1 VELVLSAVDALVG
14 HLTTAHRALVAAA
27 GAVAAGAA
35 AEEEGAA
42 RAGDACRFLLDPL
55 RPALRAAFAALAAA
69 ALAAAETGPRR
80 PAGAVAAAPDG
91 GGGGGP
97 LEPPSSPESLAAAM
111 ATFYRTFDALCRGL
125 QPAHARALAA
135 QAKPRQGD
143 PAGAHSEAPATA
155 PETHP
160 GQSAKAAAAASAPAA
175 TTNAAPTVAG
185 AAAAAAGAAP
195 RAQVRSC
202 VGVMS
207 NFEVQAVNALVFSL
221 LRGGRTDLPRLVD
234 AAADL
239 AERQAL
245 FS

>member
-1 VELVLSAVDALVG
+1 MSSYVELVLSAVDALVG

-91 GGGGGP
+91 GGGGGGP

-143 PAGAHSEAPATA
+143 PAGAHPEAPATA

-160 GQSAKAAAAASAPAA
+160 GQSAKAAAA

-185 AAAAAAGAAP
+185 AAAAAGAAP

-221 LRGGRTDLPRLVD
+221 LRGGRTDLPRLAD